1 MKIIVIGLNHK
12 TADVDVR
19 EKLAFNGLKLEEGL
33 LRIRELP
40 GVNEALVLS
49 TCNRVEIYACARDSG
64 KAYEA
69 IKGFLSEFHGL
80 DDDALERSLYL
91 YKDSDAVKH
100 VFRVASS
107 LDSMVIGEPQI
118 LGQLKDA
125 FEFALEKKTT
135 GVLLNRLMKKT
146 ISVAKRVRTDTKI
159 AENAVSI
166 SFAAV
171 ELARKIFTDF
181 SGKSFMLL
189 GAGEMAELAAKHMMG
204 FGVKNVTVANRTYE
218 RGCDLAKEFSGR
230 AIKFE
235 DFLKEMVH
243 SDIVICSTG
252 APDYV
257 LRREEMQRVMK
268 ERRQKPVFIIDISVP
283 RNIDPEIN
291 DLDNVYLYDVD
302 DLQGVVDTNIMERNR
317 EAKKAEVII
326 EEEIESFEKWL
337 ASLDS
342 VPTVIALRNKAES
355 IKNEEIER
363 LMNRFPDL
371 GEKERKAI
379 EHMASAIMNKLI
391 HPPTAALKEDA
402 EDRDELIATIKKL
415 YALNGDD
422 QENNG

>member
-19 EKLAFNGLKLEEGL
+19 EKLAFNGPKLEEGL
-33 LRIRELP
+33 LKIRGLP
-40 GVNEALVLS
+40 GVNESIVLS
-49 TCNRVEIYACARDSG
+49 TCNRVEIYASSKDPEG
-64 KAYEA
+64 AYET
-69 IKGFLSEFHGL
+69 IKRFLSEFHGL
-80 DDDALERSLYL
+80 DSSALDRSLYL
-91 YKDSDAVKH
+91 YKERDAVKH

-107 LDSMVIGEPQI
+107 LDSMVVGEPQI

-135 GVLLNRLMKKT
+135 AILLNRLMKKT
-146 ISVAKRVRTDTKI
+146 ISVAKRVRTETKI

-181 SGKSFMLL
+181 SEKSFMLL
-189 GAGEMAELAAKHMMG
+189 GAGEMAELAAKHMMS
-204 FGVKNVTVANRTYE
+204 FGVKSVTVANRTYE

-252 APDYV
+252 APAYV
-257 LRREEMQRVMK
+257 LHKEEMQRVMK

-283 RNIDPEIN
+283 RNIDPGIN

-302 DLQGVVDTNIMERNR
+302 DLRGVVDTNIMERQK
-317 EAKKAEVII
+317 EARKAEEII
-326 EEEIESFEKWL
+326 GDEIDSFEKWL

-342 VPTVIALRNKAES
+342 VPTVIALRNMAEN
-355 IKNEEIER
+355 IKKEELER
-363 LMNRFPDL
+363 LMNKFPEL

-379 EHMASAIMNKLI
+379 EHMASSIMNKLI
-391 HPPTAALKEDA
+391 HPPTVALKEDA
-402 EDRDELIATIKKL
+402 EDRDALIATIKKL
-415 YALNGDD
+415 YALNGND
-422 QENNG
+422 QENHG